1 LIIRKISERRRKARK
16 TRRKILKWAIITSRL
31 VLVLLVIFLAILLV
45 KFALSK
51 FIPARSTSV
60 VEAHFTEVPFTISCR
75 GLIFRKE
82 KIFTAGLEGVLHQ
95 IATDGQKVKKGDIV
109 AKVYNYELETTLKK
123 RRMDIRQNGVK
134 LQLSRFRHITRWK
147 IKDGTLVFSLNK
159 KIDKLR
165 ENLLNFKL
173 DDSRLIEKEIEEIV
187 LKRQELKEEHR
198 KYRMEMSNKID
209 MLDKENGNII
219 NTLQKNVSLNFTAE
233 YDGVVSYYFDG
244 YEEKLSPES
253 ILKSPLWETPKIEL
267 SPMKIRNGQKVGVG
281 SQVFKLIEL
290 PYFILTRVSSDN
302 KDYLETREDRV
313 IMFPEYHTQIAGS
326 VEKVYDKGFQSSD
339 LLVVLSSKQL
349 ENPLLI
355 KREVSMEILL
365 SKVNGVSLPKS
376 SKVEK
381 NGESGVYIV
390 DQSRKA
396 KFFPVRVKVED
407 GNQFIVEGLKDGAI
421 VIVDARDIKEGM
433 AVTVKQ

>member
-1 LIIRKISERRRKARK
+1 MIIRKISERRRKARK

-31 VLVLLVIFLAILLV
+31 ILVLLVVFLVFLLV
-45 KFALSK
+45 KFSLSK
-51 FIPARSTSV
+51 FVPARITDV

-82 KIFTAGLEGVLHQ
+82 KIFTSSLEGVLHQ
-95 IATDGQKVKKGDIV
+95 IATDGQKVKKGDTV

-123 RRMDIRQNGVK
+123 RRRDIKQNSVK
-134 LQLSRFRHITRWK
+134 LGLSRFRHLSRWK
-147 IKDGTLVFSLNK
+147 IRDSSLVFSLNK
-159 KIDKLR
+159 KIDKFR
-165 ENLLNFKL
+165 ENLLNFKI
-173 DDSRLIEKEIEEIV
+173 DDSRIIEKEIEEIV

-198 KYRMEMSNKID
+198 KYQMEMSNKID
-209 MLDKENGNII
+209 ILDKENGNII
-219 NTLQKNVSLNFTAE
+219 NTLQKDVSLNFIAE

-267 SPMKIRNGQKVGVG
+267 SPMKIRNGQKVGA
-281 SQVFKLIEL
+281 SSKVFKLIEL
-290 PYFILTRVSSDN
+290 PYFILTRASSDN
-302 KDYLETREDRV
+302 RDYLETREDRV
-313 IMFPEYHTQIAGS
+313 IMFPESHTQIAGS
-326 VEKVYDKGFQSSD
+326 VEKVYDKGVQSSD

-365 SKVNGVSLPKS
+365 SKVNGVSLPKT

-390 DQSRKA
+390 DPDKKA

-421 VIVDARDIKEGM
+421 VIVDARDITEGM